1 MKLPDFEAWAVFA
14 AVVEHRSFSGAADA
28 LAVSKAT
35 VSKAITRLEAR
46 LGTTLFH
53 RTSRRLTLTDS
64 GRGLAEYAQRILS
77 EGEAAEE
84 AAFESA
90 SAPAGLVRVAAPLT
104 FGIQAVAP
112 VLADFMKLYPGIKVE
127 LRLSDAFI
135 DIVGEGIDIALRI
148 AELPDSSLRARRL
161 GPMVAHIVGSP
172 AYFDRVG
179 RPQHPAD
186 LARHACFV
194 YTNTANP
201 DVWRFRKAGGE
212 EAAVRV
218 EGPMRT
224 DNGDAMLPALRAGL
238 GVARLPEFMVGD
250 DLAKGRLEAVLGE
263 WSASA
268 AGLHL
273 LTPPGTLRPARV
285 ETMIAFLSEQ
295 LKRTCGEVRLER
307 TRLRNEDES
316 SPR

>member
-35 VSKAITRLEAR
+35 VSKAITRLEGR

-64 GRGLAEYAQRILS
+64 GRSLADHAQRILN
-77 EGEAAEE
+77 EGTAAEE

-112 VLADFMKLYPGIKVE
+112 ALADFMKLYPGIKVE
-127 LRLSDAFI
+127 LRLSDAFV

-161 GPMVAHIVGSP
+161 GPVVSHIVGAP
-172 AYFDRVG
+172 DYFDKHG
-179 RPQHPAD
+179 RPRHPAD
-186 LARHACFV
+186 LAHHACFA

-212 EAAVRV
+212 EAAVRID
-218 EGPMRT
+218 GPIRT
-224 DNGDAMLPALRAGL
+224 DSGDAMIPALCAGL
-238 GVARLPEFMVGD
+238 GVARLPDFLIGQE
-250 DLAKGRLEAVLGE
+250 LANGKLEAVLE
-263 WSASA
+263 DWSVSA

-285 ETMIAFLSEQ
+285 EALIEFLSDR
-295 LKRTCGEVRLER
+295 LRKTCGEFHR
-307 TRLRNEDES
+307 
-316 SPR
+316 

>member
-14 AVVEHRSFSGAADA
+14 AVVEHRSFSAAADA

-35 VSKAITRLEAR
+35 VSKAITRLEGR

-64 GRGLAEYAQRILS
+64 GRSLADHAQRILT
-77 EGEAAEE
+77 EGQAAEE

-90 SAPAGLVRVAAPLT
+90 KAPAGLVRVAAPLT

-112 VLADFMKLYPGIKVE
+112 VLADFMALYPGIKVE
-127 LRLSDAFI
+127 LRLSDAFV

-161 GPMVAHIVGSP
+161 GPMVMHIVGSP
-172 AYFDRVG
+172 AYFAKAG
-179 RPQHPAD
+179 RPRHPAD
-186 LARHACFV
+186 LAHHACFV

-218 EGPMRT
+218 DGPIRT
-224 DNGDAMLPALRAGL
+224 DSGDAMIPALRAGL
-238 GVARLPEFMVGD
+238 GIARLPDFMISGE
-250 DLAKGRLEAVLGE
+250 LADGNLEAVLEE
-263 WSASA
+263 WSGTA
-268 AGLHL
+268 AALHL

-285 ETMIAFLSEQ
+285 ESLIEFLSE
-295 LKRTCGEVRLER
+295 
-307 TRLRNEDES
+307 RLRKSCGAFHLKDS
-316 SPR
+316 TP

>member
-14 AVVEHRSFSGAADA
+14 AVVEHRSFSGAAEA
-28 LAVSKAT
+28 LGVSKAT

-46 LGTTLFH
+46 LGTSLFH

-64 GRGLAEYAQRILS
+64 GRGLADHAQRILS

-90 SAPAGLVRVAAPLT
+90 SAPVGLVRIAAPLT

-112 VLADFMKLYPGIKVE
+112 ALADFMTLHPGIKVD
-127 LRLSDAFI
+127 LRLSDAFV

-161 GPMVAHIVGSP
+161 GPVTVHIVGAP
-172 AYFDRVG
+172 AYFERAG
-179 RPQHPAD
+179 RPRHPAD
-186 LARHACFV
+186 LANHACFV
-194 YTNTANP
+194 YTNTATP
-201 DVWRFRKAGGE
+201 DIWRFRRAGGE
-212 EAAVRV
+212 EATVRV
-218 EGPMRT
+218 DGPVRT
-224 DNGDAMLPALRAGL
+224 DSGDAMLPALRAGL
-238 GVARLPEFMVGD
+238 GVARLPDFLVREEI
-250 DLAKGRLEAVLGE
+250 AAGRLESVLDD

-285 ETMIAFLSEQ
+285 EALIDFLSER
-295 LKRTCGEVRLER
+295 LKRICGEAQV
-307 TRLRNEDES
+307 
-316 SPR
+316 

>member
-14 AVVEHRSFSGAADA
+14 AVVEHRSFSGAAEA
-28 LAVSKAT
+28 LGVSKAT
-35 VSKAITRLEAR
+35 VSKAISRLEAR

-64 GRGLAEYAQRILS
+64 GRSLSEHAQRILS

-90 SAPAGLVRVAAPLT
+90 SALGGLVRIAAPLT

-112 VLADFMKLYPGIKVE
+112 ALAAFMAEHPGIKVD
-127 LRLSDAFI
+127 LRLSDAFV
-135 DIVGEGIDIALRI
+135 DIVGEGIDVALRI

-161 GPMVAHIVGSP
+161 GSVTAHIVGAP
-172 AYFDRVG
+172 GYFDKAG
-179 RPQHPAD
+179 RPRHPAE
-186 LARHACFV
+186 LAHHACFT
-194 YTNTANP
+194 YANTANP

-212 EAAVRV
+212 EAVVRV
-218 EGPMRT
+218 EGPMRA
-224 DNGDAMLPALRAGL
+224 DNGDAMLPALRAGM
-238 GVARLPEFMVGD
+238 GVARLPGFLVDGD
-250 DLAKGRLEAVLGE
+250 IARGTLEAVLPE

-273 LTPPGTLRPARV
+273 LTPPGALRPARV
-285 ETMIAFLSEQ
+285 EALIAFLSER
-295 LKRTCGEVRLER
+295 LKTMCGEAR
-307 TRLRNEDES
+307 
-316 SPR
+316 

>member
-14 AVVEHRSFSGAADA
+14 AVVEHRSFSAAADA

-35 VSKAITRLEAR
+35 VSKAITRLEGR

-77 EGEAAEE
+77 EGQAAEE

-112 VLADFMKLYPGIKVE
+112 ALADFMKLYPGIKVE
-127 LRLSDAFI
+127 LRLSDAFV

-161 GPMVAHIVGSP
+161 GPMVMHIVGAP
-172 AYFDRVG
+172 AYFDKAG
-179 RPQHPAD
+179 RPRHPAD
-186 LARHACFV
+186 LAHHACFV
-194 YTNTANP
+194 YTNTSNP

-218 EGPMRT
+218 DGPIRT
-224 DNGDAMLPALRAGL
+224 DSGDAMIPALCAGL
-238 GVARLPEFMVGD
+238 GVARLPDFLIASELANGD
-250 DLAKGRLEAVLGE
+250 LEEVLEE
-263 WSASA
+263 WSGSA
-268 AGLHL
+268 AALHL

-285 ETMIAFLSEQ
+285 EALIEFLADR
-295 LKRTCGEVRLER
+295 LRKTCGEFHLKDS
-307 TRLRNEDES
+307 T
-316 SPR
+316 P

>member
-1 MKLPDFEAWAVFA
+1 MKLPDFEAWAIFA
-14 AVVEHRSFSGAADA
+14 AVVEHRSFSGAAEA

-35 VSKAITRLEAR
+35 VSKAITRLETR
-46 LGTTLFH
+46 LGTSLFH

-64 GRGLAEYAQRILS
+64 GRALADHAQRILS

-90 SAPAGLVRVAAPLT
+90 SAPVGVVRLAAPLT

-112 VLADFMKLYPGIKVE
+112 ALADFMALHPGIKVD

-161 GPMVAHIVGSP
+161 GPVTGHIVASP
-172 AYFDRVG
+172 AYWERAG
-179 RPQHPAD
+179 RPRHPAD
-186 LARHACFV
+186 LATHACFV
-194 YTNTANP
+194 YTNTATP

-212 EAAVRV
+212 EAAVRID
-218 EGPMRT
+218 GPIRT

-238 GVARLPEFMVGD
+238 GIARLPDFLVAQ
-250 DLAKGRLEAVLGE
+250 DLAAGRLEAVLADWAAG
-263 WSASA
+263 AS
-268 AGLHL
+268 GLHL

-285 ETMIAFLSEQ
+285 ELLIEFLSDR
-295 LKRTCGEVRLER
+295 LKRICGEAHL
-307 TRLRNEDES
+307 
-316 SPR
+316 